1 VFNQFTE
8 QFNLNTLAEK
18 VKSAASG
25 LGMAVAIDHISNPR
39 IEQEQHYYN
48 ANHSALIQLG
58 LQPHLLTDEVLAGML
73 ETALRHKD
81 NVDES
86 KIMPD
91 VKWKN

>member
-1 VFNQFTE
+1 
-8 QFNLNTLAEK
+8 
-18 VKSAASG
+18 
-25 LGMAVAIDHISNPR
+25 
-39 IEQEQHYYN
+39 
-48 ANHSALIQLG
+48 LG